1 VRLEIQSLGGGG
13 RGVARAKRKVWFVV
27 GALPG
32 EVVDAEIERE
42 RSGIVEARV
51 KTVIKASPWREADP
65 CPVAGAC
72 GGCDLA
78 HLRRSATAD
87 ALREITCGA
96 LRHAPPGL
104 AEKVRQAQVV
114 VSEMSWRLRARLHWQ
129 AETKVL
135 GFRQL
140 RSHQTVEISPCR
152 VVSRLLLDGLPRL
165 AEALADANLPDGEVE
180 WLENLGASAAVA
192 GWRGAQAP
200 PEVPVRGLAGW
211 HPLGEGGALLPG
223 GWGARGVTMD
233 LPVSLRVPVGTFFQ
247 GNRHLVPRLF
257 TRIGELVRAHG
268 HARVID
274 LYGGVGFL
282 AAAARHAGAAAITVI
297 EGNRIAAEAA
307 AANLPGAL
315 VLAVSAEDYL
325 ADAGS
330 GRATLAI
337 VDPPRTGLSAAATEG
352 LLRWRPTGIVLL
364 SCDAARFGRDTSTLL
379 TTGYKLASLELWDL
393 FAGSHHVEILADFR
407 LSDG

>member
-1 VRLEIQSLGGGG
+1 VRLEIESLGGGG
-13 RGVARAKRKVWFVV
+13 RGVARARRKVWFVA

-32 EVVDAEIERE
+32 EVVEAEIELE
-42 RSGIVEARV
+42 RRGVVEARV

-78 HLRRSATAD
+78 HVRRSVTAE
-87 ALREITCGA
+87 ALREITRGA

-104 AEKVRQAQVV
+104 ADKVQKAPVV
-114 VSEMSWRLRARLHWQ
+114 VSDLGWRLRARLHWE
-129 AETKVL
+129 AETKIL

-140 RSHQTVEISPCR
+140 RSHRTVEISPCR
-152 VVSRLLLDGLPRL
+152 VVSRLLLDGLPRM
-165 AEALADANLPDGEVE
+165 AQALAAANLPDGEVE

-192 GWRGAQAP
+192 GWRGHEAP

-223 GWGARGVTMD
+223 GWGARGVTME
-233 LPVSLRVPVGTFFQ
+233 LPVSLRVPVGSFFQ

-257 TRIGELVRAHG
+257 TRVGELVRAHG
-268 HARVID
+268 HARVVD

-282 AAAARHAGAAAITVI
+282 AAAAKHAGAAAITLI
-297 EGNRIAAEAA
+297 EGNRITAEAA

-325 ADAGS
+325 GDAGS
-330 GRATLAI
+330 GTATLAI

-352 LLRWRPTGIVLL
+352 LLRWRPTGIVFL
-364 SCDAARFGRDTSTLL
+364 SCDAARFGRDTARLL
-379 TTGYKLASLELWDL
+379 ATGYTLASLELWDL
-393 FAGSHHVEILADFR
+393 FGGSHHVEILADFR
-407 LSDG
+407 LGSG